1 MTGQEKVFKV
11 FKEKFGE
18 KPKYI
23 VRAPGRVN
31 LIGEHTDYNDGFV
44 LPMAIERSIWIALRP
59 RVDKTLKVYSL
70 HNNSWAEFEIDDIS
84 KGLGWLEYIKGVA
97 FYLQDAGYS
106 LNSWEGVIYGDIP
119 RGAGLSSSAALE
131 LVSARAFFEVSNFTW
146 NAKEMALIG
155 QKVEND
161 WLGLSS
167 GIMDQ
172 LVVSIAKK
180 GFASLIDCRSLETK
194 NYPMQNVAVVIMDTN
209 TRRGLVSSKYNERF
223 AQCQDAAKLLGIKT
237 LRDISLEKFE
247 QNAHKLKNILR
258 KRARHVISEN
268 ERVLKATKALENSD
282 FIEFGKLMI
291 ASHKSLQ
298 NDFEVSSKALDIM
311 VECAL
316 EQDACYGA
324 RMTGA
329 GFGGC
334 AVALVKPEQL
344 EEFSKAVSSCYQKQT
359 NNVASIYITK
369 ASDGTNTVLL

>member
-1 MTGQEKVFKV
+1 
-11 FKEKFGE
+11 
-18 KPKYI
+18 
-23 VRAPGRVN
+23 
-31 LIGEHTDYNDGFV
+31 
-44 LPMAIERSIWIALRP
+44 
-59 RVDKTLKVYSL
+59 
-70 HNNSWAEFEIDDIS
+70 
-84 KGLGWLEYIKGVA
+84 
-97 FYLQDAGYS
+97 
-106 LNSWEGVIYGDIP
+106 
-119 RGAGLSSSAALE
+119 
-131 LVSARAFFEVSNFTW
+131 
-146 NAKEMALIG
+146 
-155 QKVEND
+155 
-161 WLGLSS
+161 
-167 GIMDQ
+167 
-172 LVVSIAKK
+172 
-180 GFASLIDCRSLETK
+180 
-194 NYPMQNVAVVIMDTN
+194 
-209 TRRGLVSSKYNERF
+209 
-223 AQCQDAAKLLGIKT
+223 
-237 LRDISLEKFE
+237 DISLEKFE
-247 QNAHKLKNILR
+247 KNAYKLNSLLK

-282 FIEFGKLMI
+282 FAEFGRLMI